1 MSQKTRNIIGWI
13 LAGLVGALFIFS
25 AVMKFMPGEE
35 AAKASEAIGLT
46 ADTIKIIGV
55 VELLCIVLF
64 LIPRTGIVGTLLL
77 AAYLGGAIA
86 THLEHGQPIIAP
98 CVIQAFVWI
107 TAFIRFPELGKRLM
121 GTPAAA

>member
-1 MSQKTRNIIGWI
+1 MSPKTRNIIGWV
-13 LAGLVGALFIFS
+13 LTALVAALFIFS
-25 AVMKFMPGEE
+25 AIMKFNPSEE
-35 AAKASEAIGLT
+35 TIRGTEAMGLT

-86 THLEHGQPIIAP
+86 THLEHGESVIAP

-107 TAFIRFPELGKRLM
+107 TAFVRFPELGKRLM
-121 GTPAAA
+121 GAPVTA